1 MDKQKI
7 LDEMNA
13 KKRRKKRLI
22 IIVVVALLVIISASA
37 LNIIFRYFKYDEY
50 KKYEVKSKTEKG
62 ERFVAVNEDKPDV
75 EGMVLVSENDN
86 LKLYTN
92 LETTEIAVY
101 NKNDGSITYSNPQDR
116 DTHTGTGI
124 NASNLSST
132 LAVTYYNKAGNVAT
146 INNYDMSIKNGQFET
161 ESIKDGI
168 RYIYTL
174 ADEDSIASI
183 VPYYISED
191 GLNKVMEK
199 SSDYDARTVKG
210 KYKLENGTYVL
221 NDSAKKSKVGMEKL
235 NKIFEKAGYTEEDY
249 AKDMEGHE
257 EDESLSITIPLEYRL
272 TDKGLEATVK
282 AADIEEHGNV
292 YISQIDVLQFFGA
305 ASNKAQ
311 GYILVPDGSGALIN
325 LNSGNQATAYN
336 QAIYDIDPVAQ
347 NYVVI
352 EETECARLPIFGIK
366 ADDNAI
372 FARITAGDAIASVN
386 ADVAG
391 KLNNYNYAYA
401 SFNVREKE
409 LLNMFGVQGSKSDI
423 PVVEKS
429 LYKIDLSVSYSFLT
443 KDDASYSGMA
453 RTYRKQLID
462 EGILKETNQSESV
475 PLYLDI
481 IGGAEQ
487 KKHIMGIPYEGVCAM
502 TTYDEAS
509 EIVDNLYD
517 SDITN
522 LRLNYQGWFNGGIYH
537 DVADKIKLIGSVGSK
552 SDLESLNKKLE
563 DKGGKLFMDVA
574 FQKVSHES
582 KRFTSV
588 LEASKYYSGY
598 VVELGATDP
607 STVRQ
612 TSNLEWYD
620 EMIYYMISPKF
631 LNRYVDKFASKITKY
646 DVSGINLTDLGSV
659 LTSDKKRSELI
670 NRQQAENIVI
680 GQYEKL
686 AETKKNLMETGG
698 NEYSLKYVSD
708 IIDAPTSYSAYYI
721 IDEQVPFYEMVIHGS
736 ISYSGE
742 AFNLMD
748 DDLDDDFVLN
758 CIEYGI
764 APRFTLSY
772 KDPSK
777 MKYTSSADKYSVL
790 YTTWLDKA
798 KEMYGNINEA
808 LKDVDGSA
816 MINHEKLDNGLI
828 KVDYENGKTIY
839 INKTSQDIT
848 VDGNTVKAKNYLKTG
863 GTVNE

>member
-372 FARITAGDAIASVN
+372 FARITVGDAIASVN

-481 IGGAEQ
+481 IGGVEQ

>member
-116 DTHTGTGI
+116 NTHTGTGI

-161 ESIKDGI
+161 ESIKNGI

-235 NKIFEKAGYTEEDY
+235 NEIFEKAGYTEEDY

-272 TDKGLEATVK
+272 TDTGLEATVK
-282 AADIEEHGNV
+282 ATDIEEHGNA

-305 ASNKAQ
+305 ASKKAQ

-325 LNSGNQATAYN
+325 LNSGNQATAYS

-347 NYVVI
+347 NYVVT

-372 FARITAGDAIASVN
+372 FARITAGDAVASVN

-481 IGGAEQ
+481 IGGVEQ

-517 SDITN
+517 SNITN

-574 FQKVSHES
+574 LQKVSHES

-646 DVSGINLTDLGSV
+646 DVSGVNLTDLGSV

-698 NEYSLKYVSD
+698 NEYSLRFVSD

-798 KEMYGNINEA
+798 KEMYGSINEA

-848 VDGNTVKAKNYLKTG
+848 VDGNTVKAKSYLKTG

>member
-481 IGGAEQ
+481 IGGVEQ

-708 IIDAPTSYSAYYI
+708 IIDAPTSYGAYYI

>member
-191 GLNKVMEK
+191 GINNVMEK

-272 TDKGLEATVK
+272 TDKGLEETVK

-481 IGGAEQ
+481 IGGVEQ

>member
-249 AKDMEGHE
+249 AKDMEGHQ

-481 IGGAEQ
+481 IGGVEQ

>member
-325 LNSGNQATAYN
+325 LNRGNQATAYN

-366 ADDNAI
+366 ADNNAI

-481 IGGAEQ
+481 IGGVEQ

>member
-336 QAIYDIDPVAQ
+336 QAIYDIDTVAQ

-481 IGGAEQ
+481 IGGVEQ

>member
-481 IGGAEQ
+481 IGGVEQ

-708 IIDAPTSYSAYYI
+708 IIDAPTSYSGYYI

>member
-481 IGGAEQ
+481 IGGVEQ

-631 LNRYVDKFASKITKY
+631 LNRYVNKFASKITKY

>member
-257 EDESLSITIPLEYRL
+257 EDEFLSITIPLEYRL

-481 IGGAEQ
+481 IGGVEQ

>member
-1 MDKQKI
+1 MT
-7 LDEMNA
+7 NS
-13 KKRRKKRLI
+13 I
-22 IIVVVALLVIISASA
+22 IPL
-37 LNIIFRYFKYDEY
+37 
-50 KKYEVKSKTEKG
+50 
-62 ERFVAVNEDKPDV
+62 FVAVNEDKPDV

-481 IGGAEQ
+481 IGGVEQ

>member
-386 ADVAG
+386 ANVAG

-481 IGGAEQ
+481 IGGVEQ

>member
-191 GLNKVMEK
+191 GLNMVMEK

-481 IGGAEQ
+481 IGGVEQ

>member
-481 IGGAEQ
+481 IGGVEQ

-598 VVELGATDP
+598 VVELGATDT

>member
-409 LLNMFGVQGSKSDI
+409 LLNMFGVQSSKSDI

-481 IGGAEQ
+481 IGGVEQ

>member
-481 IGGAEQ
+481 IGGVEQ

-620 EMIYYMISPKF
+620 EMIYYMISLKF

>member
-1 MDKQKI
+1 MVTKSY
-7 LDEMNA
+7 
-13 KKRRKKRLI
+13 I
-22 IIVVVALLVIISASA
+22 IGLPASGKTTFLGALGYSLLS
-37 LNIIFRYFKYDEY
+37 N
-50 KKYEVKSKTEKG
+50 T
-62 ERFVAVNEDKPDV
+62 DV

-481 IGGAEQ
+481 IGGVEQ

>member
-481 IGGAEQ
+481 IGGVEQ
-487 KKHIMGIPYEGVCAM
+487 KKHIMGIPYESVCAM